1 MSATMITGLILVAG
15 AYVFG
20 LLHER
25 VAGHRPAGLDGAT
38 LFGGAIGIVVCSQ
51 IFG

>member
-1 MSATMITGLILVAG
+1 MITGLIFVAG

-25 VAGHRPAGLDGAT
+25 LAGHRPSGLDGAT
-38 LFGGAIGIVVCSQ
+38 LAGGAIGIAVC
-51 IFG
+51 GLLLG